1 MKKSNLIIVVIAFVI
16 GIAIFWK
23 SYIFGLIPFPGDYLL
38 SWYEPW
44 KTYFTANGVPI
55 LPHKAIL
62 DDVFRQLYQYKII
75 TAESMRNGH
84 LPLWNPYNG
93 SGMPLMA
100 VMHAGFFTP
109 LVGLFVALPGWL
121 AWTIYIVIQ
130 PIFLSIG
137 MLWYGR
143 KIGLS
148 WVASIFAS
156 IVYATSGF
164 ITVRYLFGEYVYV
177 AACLP
182 ILLGIIETY
191 RENKKTKSIWSI
203 PLIILFMIV
212 SGQPQMI
219 LYVLIVFVA
228 YALFRLKETK
238 KSYVAIGVL
247 CLTGFLLSAIQLVPT
262 IELYI
267 QANMVPSSSF
277 FVTEKFLL
285 PVFQLVSIIIPNYFG
300 NSATYNYWGVGD
312 YAETAASV
320 GSVAL
325 LFSGFSLLSGKKNE
339 IRTFFLMVA
348 GLTVL
353 LVVRSP
359 LTEWLYR
366 LPIAI
371 ISTGVPTRIFFLTT
385 FSVCILSGLGLDYY
399 LRNVRMHLGRIW
411 MGLVLFAILTCAFV
425 GWLYVGT
432 KGQMPA
438 VRNSL
443 FEAGLLLFAILVLL
457 YLRNS
462 KSKKYVYPLIL
473 FIIIVQFAV
482 GLYNSTKFLPFSS
495 RTTIFPNTQIIDQ
508 LRSIASFDRVM
519 GLGSAVVQPNIAT
532 GLHIYDPNY
541 YDPLYIKRYGELI
554 AYANLGSV
562 PDVLPRSDVVIN
574 NDVLPKQDVNQ
585 RRERLFQL
593 LSVRY
598 LLFHTE
604 DNNFSI
610 QENIQALPRV
620 YLVKNYEKI
629 SEDNELLNR
638 LFDPL
643 FDPTTSVLVEQDI
656 PLTKTV
662 DRTKNEKAKITSY
675 KPNHA
680 EIQVSAVSPAILVF
694 TDTYYRGW
702 KAYVDGMDTPIYRVN
717 YSLRAIIV
725 SQGNHVVQFIYEPLS
740 ITTGTYIS
748 LISGLFYISFLIYTF
763 RKKPVH

>member
-1 MKKSNLIIVVIAFVI
+1 
-16 GIAIFWK
+16 
-23 SYIFGLIPFPGDYLL
+23 
-38 SWYEPW
+38 
-44 KTYFTANGVPI
+44 
-55 LPHKAIL
+55 
-62 DDVFRQLYQYKII
+62 
-75 TAESMRNGH
+75 
-84 LPLWNPYNG
+84 
-93 SGMPLMA
+93 
-100 VMHAGFFTP
+100 
-109 LVGLFVALPGWL
+109 
-121 AWTIYIVIQ
+121 
-130 PIFLSIG
+130 
-137 MLWYGR
+137 
-143 KIGLS
+143 
-148 WVASIFAS
+148 
-156 IVYATSGF
+156 
-164 ITVRYLFGEYVYV
+164 
-177 AACLP
+177 
-182 ILLGIIETY
+182 
-191 RENKKTKSIWSI
+191 
-203 PLIILFMIV
+203 
-212 SGQPQMI
+212 
-219 LYVLIVFVA
+219 
-228 YALFRLKETK
+228 
-238 KSYVAIGVL
+238 
-247 CLTGFLLSAIQLVPT
+247 
-262 IELYI
+262 
-267 QANMVPSSSF
+267 
-277 FVTEKFLL
+277 
-285 PVFQLVSIIIPNYFG
+285 
-300 NSATYNYWGVGD
+300 
-312 YAETAASV
+312 
-320 GSVAL
+320 
-325 LFSGFSLLSGKKNE
+325 
-339 IRTFFLMVA
+339 
-348 GLTVL
+348 
-353 LVVRSP
+353 
-359 LTEWLYR
+359 
-366 LPIAI
+366 
-371 ISTGVPTRIFFLTT
+371 
-385 FSVCILSGLGLDYY
+385 
-399 LRNVRMHLGRIW
+399 
-411 MGLVLFAILTCAFV
+411 
-425 GWLYVGT
+425 
-432 KGQMPA
+432 MPA